1 MATVIRAKKDEHP
14 DSIIRRFKKQVLV
27 DEILTEVRK
36 KDYYKKPSVI
46 RKEKNKE
53 WERVRLRAKR
63 IKKRVE
69 GIK

>member
-1 MATVIRAKKDEHP
+1 MATIIRAKKDEHP

-36 KDYYKKPSVI
+36 KDYWKKPSEV

-53 WERVRLRAKR
+53 IERLRKRAKR
-63 IKKRVE
+63 LGRTTY
-69 GIK
+69 

>member
-1 MATVIRAKKDEHP
+1 MATIIRAKKDEHP

-36 KDYYKKPSVI
+36 KDYYVKPSQI

-53 WERVRLRAKR
+53 WERVRERTKR
-63 IKKRVE
+63 IKRRELGK
-69 GIK
+69 